1 MAKNTTTSNTA
12 VATPAPVAAK
22 ETKKV
27 AKKAEAKVEAVAAPA
42 VVAEAKKATKK
53 AEAKV
58 ETVAA
63 VVAEP
68 VAAVST
74 DAASD
79 SSVSW
84 QDELKTVQTGLET
97 LITSARALLSSTKR
111 LQKQAEREIK
121 DARKKSKKTRVEG
134 DASNRKAS
142 IFKVPVPISAELATF
157 LGKTEKDAMECR
169 ANVTKAISD
178 YVRSHNLANKQK
190 INADAKLRKL
200 LRLAEGEE
208 LSIFNLQSKLK
219 IHYIAKKA

>member
-12 VATPAPVAAK
+12 VASSNPVPAAK

-27 AKKAEAKVEAVAAPA
+27 AKKAEAKVEAVATPAP
-42 VVAEAKKATKK
+42 VVAEAKKVTKK
-53 AEAKV
+53 DEAKV
-58 ETVAA
+58 EAVATP
-63 VVAEP
+63 VAEP
-68 VAAVST
+68 VAA

-97 LITSARALLSSTKR
+97 LITSARALLASTKR

-142 IFKVPVPISAELATF
+142 IFKVPVPISTELATF

-178 YVRSHNLANKQK
+178 YVRTHNLANKQK

-219 IHYIAKKA
+219 VHYLAKKA